1 MAGEATT
8 RSPWVTGLWIT
19 TILVG
24 IAFAQER
31 LPTRDELLK
40 MRRLEINAKRA
51 GLERLRLMES
61 QVGLTAQERFD
72 VTYYKLH
79 LDIEPSDSTI
89 SGLVEMKAIA
99 TVNDLD
105 TVVLDLFANM
115 SVDSVGGDASGY
127 THTGNLLRIDL
138 TQPRQCDSSFTVQ
151 VAYHGQPVRYGLG
164 GPFAFDYHGDDPI
177 IWSLSEPYGARSW
190 WPCKDTPS
198 DKADSADIILTV
210 PANLYAASNGNLVSI
225 KDNPDTT
232 RTFHWHESYPITTY
246 LVSVAATNYE
256 IYTDWFHYTLEDSM
270 PLSLYTYPNTL
281 VAPQEKLGEFMDM
294 LAFFHGVF
302 GDYPFLSE
310 KYGVAQFPWGGG
322 MEHQTI
328 TSQVHFQ
335 SAILNVHEL
344 AHQWWGD
351 KITNAAWGDIWL
363 NEGFASYAE
372 ALYFEYRDG
381 DNTLHSYLESMD
393 PLNQVDPD
401 FPYPLWVDD
410 TTSVWRIFTN
420 TVYDKGGW
428 FLHMLRHIVGDST
441 FFDILRAYS
450 DDPRFAYGNATTA
463 GFQSVCDSV
472 FGQDLDWFFQPWI
485 YEVGRPE
492 YRAVWNAGDSA
503 GTPVLNL
510 LIEQT
515 QVPERALF
523 PMPIDITV
531 ETATGDTVVTVF
543 NDSASQVF
551 RIPLAAT
558 PTGIIVDQ
566 DGWILKRI
574 VSVSNTDERET
585 IPPEFAL
592 DQNYPNPFNAVSH
605 IRYSVPRSSHVRLVL
620 YDLLGREVATLVNKS
635 LEPAWYTAT
644 WRGRDQEGVPVA
656 SGIYFYRIE
665 MRDPN
670 DGELNFTQTKK
681 MVFLK

>member
-1 MAGEATT
+1 MAGEAPP
-8 RSPWVTGLWIT
+8 RSTWVTGLWIA

-31 LPTRDELLK
+31 LPTREELLK
-40 MRRLEINAKRA
+40 VRRSEINAKRA
-51 GLERLRLMES
+51 GLEHRRLMEPAKVS
-61 QVGLTAQERFD
+61 AAQENYD
-72 VTYYKLH
+72 VSHYR
-79 LDIEPSDSTI
+79 IELAIDTTEKQI
-89 SGLVEMKAIA
+89 SGVVTMTAKARVDSFA
-99 TVNDLD
+99 VVDLD
-105 TVVLDLFANM
+105 LDSNMTVDG
-115 SVDSVGGDASGY
+115 VGGDVSGY
-127 THTGNLLRIDL
+127 THIESLLRIDL

-151 VAYHGQPVRYGLG
+151 VAYHGQPAG
-164 GPFAFDYHGDDPI
+164 GGFGGFGFDQHNGVPI
-177 IWSLSEPYGARSW
+177 IWSLSEPYFARSW

-198 DKADSADIILTV
+198 DKADSVDIIVTV
-210 PANLYAASNGNLVSI
+210 PTDLIVASNGSLVSTEANG
-225 KDNPDTT
+225 DAT

-256 IYTDWFHYTLEDSM
+256 IYTDWFNYAPGDSM
-270 PLSLYTYPNTL
+270 IVSLYTYPGAL
-281 VAPQEKLGEFMDM
+281 DAPQVQLDELLDM
-294 LAFFHGVF
+294 LTYFHDIF
-302 GDYPFLSE
+302 GPYPFLTE
-310 KYGVAQFPWGGG
+310 KYGIAQFPRGGG

-328 TSQVHFQ
+328 TSQGTFL
-335 SAILNVHEL
+335 SSILTVHEL

-351 KITNAAWGDIWL
+351 KITNATWGDIWL

-372 ALYFEYRDG
+372 ALYFEDTQGKDYYHTYLGWMDRD
-381 DNTLHSYLESMD
+381 Y
-393 PLNQVDPD
+393 
-401 FPYPLWVDD
+401 PYPIYVDD
-410 TTSVWRIFTN
+410 TTSVGRIFDW

-441 FFDILRAYS
+441 FFDILLAYS

-472 FGQDLDWFFQPWI
+472 SGQDLDWFFQPWI

-492 YRAVWNAGDSA
+492 YRVEWSAGDSV
-503 GTPVLNL
+503 GMFVLDL
-510 LIEQT
+510 KIEQT
-515 QVPERALF
+515 QAPERALF
-523 PMPIDITV
+523 PMPIDITI

-551 RIPLAAT
+551 RIPLAAA
-558 PTGIIVDQ
+558 PTGIIIDQ

-592 DQNYPNPFNAVSH
+592 DQNYPNPFNAVSN
-605 IRYSVPRSSHVRLVL
+605 IRYSVPRLSHVRLVL
-620 YDLLGREVATLVNKS
+620 YDLLGREVATLVNKP
-635 LEPAWYTAT
+635 LEPAWYTAV

-670 DGELNFTQTKK
+670 DGELNFTQAKK